1 MRRLVDIN
9 LADSL
14 AIIGKAAADVTL
26 PQHTRK
32 VAYLSSKYNVSN
44 LMQDSWEYGKQYI
57 RKVVWI
63 MYNLS
68 DSHWDLSR

>member
-1 MRRLVDIN
+1 MRRLADIN

-44 LMQDSWEYGKQYI
+44 LMQDS
-57 RKVVWI
+57 
-63 MYNLS
+63 
-68 DSHWDLSR
+68 